1 MMYGEIWWIDFGE
14 PFGSEAGY
22 KRPALVVQNDI
33 LNSTKMNTVIVAP
46 ITSNLAL
53 SNMAGN
59 VFLSSKDSNLKKDSV
74 ILVSQL
80 VAADRQRF
88 HEKVSEI
95 TAKRIINEINDGL
108 SFVLNM
114 DFPSNEIFFAY

>member
-1 MMYGEIWWIDFGE
+1 MYGEIWWIDFGE

-33 LNSTKMNTVIVAP
+33 LNSTKINTVIVAP

-53 SNMAGN
+53 RDMSGN
-59 VFLSSKDSNLKKDSV
+59 VFISGRSSGLKKDSV

-88 HEKVSEI
+88 HEKVSKI
-95 TAKRIINEINDGL
+95 TAKSIINEINDGL
-108 SFVLNM
+108 SFVLNI
-114 DFPSNEIFFAY
+114 DNPSNELFFAY